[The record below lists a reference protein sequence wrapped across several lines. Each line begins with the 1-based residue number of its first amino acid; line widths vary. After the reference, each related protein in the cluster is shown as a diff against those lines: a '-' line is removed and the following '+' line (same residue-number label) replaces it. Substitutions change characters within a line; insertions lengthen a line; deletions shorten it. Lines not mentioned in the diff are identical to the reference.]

1 MADNLK
7 EKDKQVAEQIMHQ
20 FNLAVGLV
28 RAGQKNSPA
37 FRQLLSSINSFI
49 EILTTDYKTLC
60 FREENKS
67 LSVNTVDF
75 DATRVE
81 ALRVRTFLTL
91 MKHNHFK
98 SLEFYEGVTS
108 GELADLLEV
117 MSARKGPMGAHECL
131 GKYPN
136 CHIMIISDI
145 KKEIQKKPFTLK

>member
-1 MADNLK
+1 MAENLK
-7 EKDKQVAEQIMHQ
+7 VKDKQVAEQVMHQ
-20 FNLAVGLV
+20 FNLAVGLI
-28 RAGQKNSPA
+28 RAGQKNSAA
-37 FRQLLSSINSFI
+37 FRQLLSSLNSFI
-49 EILTTDYKTLC
+49 EILTADYKTLC

-108 GELADLLEV
+108 GELGQEIAGALKKQLAASISFDNLGALAKGAGEKAGKTLEK
-117 MSARKGPMGAHECL
+117 A
-131 GKYPN
+131 GKLF
-136 CHIMIISDI
+136 
-145 KKEIQKKPFTLK
+145 K